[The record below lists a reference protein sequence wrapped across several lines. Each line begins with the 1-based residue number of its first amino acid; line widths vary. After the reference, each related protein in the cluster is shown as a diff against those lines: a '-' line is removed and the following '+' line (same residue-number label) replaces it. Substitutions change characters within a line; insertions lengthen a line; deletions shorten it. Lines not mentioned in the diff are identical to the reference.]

1 MAACLSMTSIWNVR
15 LQMGHSTLSLS
26 TRECGE
32 CEGASPTTD
41 RLEELYRG
49 RVGVYNGSE
58 GVYKGSEGVYKGLE
72 VVYKGSG
79 GVKGLGGVYREWV
92 WSWWAVLW

>member
-1 MAACLSMTSIWNVR
+1 
-15 LQMGHSTLSLS
+15 MGHSTLSLS

-49 RVGVYNGSE
+49 RVGVYKGSE
-58 GVYKGSEGVYKGLE
+58 GVYKGSEGVYEGLE
-72 VVYKGSG
+72 VVYKRSGGVKGLEGVYKESG
-79 GVKGLGGVYREWV
+79 GVKGLGGVYKGPEWV

>member
-49 RVGVYNGSE
+49 LV
-58 GVYKGSEGVYKGLE
+58 GVYKGSEGVYKGSE
-72 VVYKGSG
+72 VVYKRSG

>member
-1 MAACLSMTSIWNVR
+1 
-15 LQMGHSTLSLS
+15 MGHSTLSLS

-49 RVGVYNGSE
+49 LV

-72 VVYKGSG
+72 GVYKESE
-79 GVKGLGGVYREWV
+79 GVKGLRGVYRGPEWV
-92 WSWWAVLW
+92 RSWWAVLW